1 MDREALV
8 REHKL
13 RELIAELDQAADRLI
28 RCAGTLEPAKV
39 RDELGRV
46 SVAIEP
52 ARTLLVGSQAFDL
65 DELLGVEQWQYDEA
79 AATYL
84 TQVDARA
91 TANTIRKAAAYLHEL
106 LRTR

>member
-1 MDREALV
+1 MDRQALV

-39 RDELGRV
+39 LPDELGRV

-52 ARTLLVGSQAFDL
+52 AHDIHALDRSACDL
-65 DELLGVEQWQYDEA
+65 DELLGVEG
-79 AATYL
+79 L
-84 TQVDARA
+84 
-91 TANTIRKAAAYLHEL
+91 
-106 LRTR
+106 